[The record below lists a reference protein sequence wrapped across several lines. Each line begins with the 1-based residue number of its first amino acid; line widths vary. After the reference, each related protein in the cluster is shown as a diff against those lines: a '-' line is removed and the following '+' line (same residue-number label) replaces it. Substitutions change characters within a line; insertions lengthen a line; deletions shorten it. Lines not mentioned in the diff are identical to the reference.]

1 MPTAKEA
8 IVLSIQT
15 VRRFRR
21 QGSRLC
27 AGDVSDRR
35 LRRGQIATI
44 AIAILF
50 AAAWPESALAAPAND
65 DFADARPLT
74 SEMTGSMTGSSVGA
88 TKEIGEPDHAGN
100 PGGHSVWYSW
110 IAPSS
115 GNVAFSTEGSAFDTL
130 LAVYTGAAVNSLT
143 PIAANDD
150 DPIAF
155 TAGWSTVSFAV
166 SNGVTYMVAVDGFS
180 GKQGFLA
187 LLWHRAPAN
196 DNFADAQVL
205 ASTTSGQATG
215 TALGATLEPGE
226 PLPFDVESGATI
238 WYSWTAPADGTYK
251 FDTVGSR
258 FDTVL
263 AVYEGSTLDAL
274 AKVGLNDDDPDRG
287 CCSSWVPIKNAPS
300 GTTYSIAISPF
311 EADGGPVALHWS
323 PLVLGTSQA
332 ETLLGTSGNEEIRG
346 MGGNDILRG
355 LGGSDALFGGRG
367 NDYEYGGAG
376 TDFVFDH
383 RGTDRLFGNSG
394 NDRLNA
400 RDFSG
405 HDLLSGGYG
414 VDTCRGDRGDTRR
427 GCP

>member
-1 MPTAKEA
+1 MKLWPWRGRTTIPAMPMAKEA

-74 SEMTGSMTGSSVGA
+74 SEMTGSMTGSNVGA

-100 PGGHSVWYSW
+100 PGGHSVWDSW

-226 PLPFDVESGATI
+226 PLHFDVESGATI
-238 WYSWTAPADGTYK
+238 WY
-251 FDTVGSR
+251 
-258 FDTVL
+258 
-263 AVYEGSTLDAL
+263 
-274 AKVGLNDDDPDRG
+274 
-287 CCSSWVPIKNAPS
+287 
-300 GTTYSIAISPF
+300 
-311 EADGGPVALHWS
+311 
-323 PLVLGTSQA
+323 
-332 ETLLGTSGNEEIRG
+332 
-346 MGGNDILRG
+346 DILDRHLALRG
-355 LGGSDALFGGRG
+355 RWRSSGLALVPARPRHEPGRDPTR
-367 NDYEYGGAG
+367 N
-376 TDFVFDH
+376 VWQ
-383 RGTDRLFGNSG
+383 
-394 NDRLNA
+394 
-400 RDFSG
+400 
-405 HDLLSGGYG
+405 
-414 VDTCRGDRGDTRR
+414 RGDPGNGRQRQPPWSRR
-427 GCP
+427 